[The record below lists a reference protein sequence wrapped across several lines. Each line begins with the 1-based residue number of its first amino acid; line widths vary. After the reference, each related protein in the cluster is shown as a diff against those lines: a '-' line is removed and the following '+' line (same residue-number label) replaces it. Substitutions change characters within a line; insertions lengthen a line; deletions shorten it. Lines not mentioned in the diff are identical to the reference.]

1 MMYGGMSVK
10 AVPLAMFNPIKCL
23 DMRKTV
29 KQLQAIVE
37 EWYVLADAIDPN
49 RFSAFYIDVEE
60 SRDWEKGLIPIQG
73 KGDVD
78 GTKYYKTHK
87 DSDYYY
93 TVENIHDDAT
103 LSRLICFED
112 DEESEYDVL
121 DLENI
126 ADIVVEEKVYKPLF
140 LVAPSNKVSR
150 TDFVNAFSGKK
161 FNSVAEL
168 SAKYAK
174 MVGGDGSEEYD
185 TELIRPQELAEK
197 LNDGCYPADSLIAY
211 VLVG

>member
-1 MMYGGMSVK
+1 
-10 AVPLAMFNPIKCL
+10 
-23 DMRKTV
+23 MRKTV

-49 RFSAFYIDVEE
+49 RFSTFYIDVEE
-60 SRDWEKGLIPIQG
+60 GRDWEKNLIPIQG
-73 KGDVD
+73 KGGGD
-78 GTKYYKTHK
+78 GSTKYYKTHK

-93 TVENIHDDAT
+93 TVENIHDGAT
-103 LSRLICFED
+103 LSRTICFED
-112 DEESEYDVL
+112 DEESQYDVL
-121 DLENI
+121 DLENV

-140 LVAPSNKVSR
+140 FLVPSSKVSR
-150 TDFVNAFSGKK
+150 ADFVNAFSGKE
-161 FNSVAEL
+161 FSNAAEL

-185 TELIRPQELAEK
+185 EELIRPQKLAEK